1 MICRHSWEIVPHNGL
16 IYYMESM
23 LLNNDKTLLLER
35 VNTLTR
41 KSNTLTRKSKSQML
55 VWQMMRNDERGGWQG
70 LLAMKRGE
78 MGGRLHAVGCDDGA
92 ALRLVLKKPSNHTHH
107 PPSPALLLKKKPPVC
122 SYNTHH
128 LARLIC
134 LTARHWTRPENPK
147 LQRRNG
153 HQQILCQKC
162 NSL

>member
-1 MICRHSWEIVPHNGL
+1 
-16 IYYMESM
+16 
-23 LLNNDKTLLLER
+23 
-35 VNTLTR
+35 
-41 KSNTLTRKSKSQML
+41 ML

-128 LARLIC
+128 SSALLPDIG
-134 LTARHWTRPENPK
+134 
-147 LQRRNG
+147 QG
-153 HQQILCQKC
+153 QKTPNFNDEMATNRYYAKNVIHC
-162 NSL
+162 NLHTFLGSLFID